1 MNIIAEQLLGSIEWV
16 DENSGYCQCP
26 GEHLH
31 NGKNGARDCQVFL
44 EGAPTIHCFHDSC
57 ATPVAQA
64 NYELRRAIGREEMST
79 SAQVEVRRNVNTLP
93 KQFGRVSRKLKET
106 PVPQGLLER
115 VVQQR
120 WHPSDMWEDSPDKL
134 LDDCTND
141 WRKVLALFEPDDV
154 VWIGAITD
162 SGGANGGKHF
172 KAQKEWLRGSV
183 CPGAFT
189 CPSTFKVGTESRS
202 GASVAQRRYLVV
214 ESDLLKKDEIG
225 AVFRWLNK
233 YLTLWAV
240 VDTGGKSLHGW
251 FSYPKKNIPMLKELL
266 GQLRCDT
273 KMFGASQPCR
283 MPSARR
289 GKGWQSLVFYAP
301 EGYARS

>member
-1 MNIIAEQLLGSIEWV
+1 MRTIAEQLLGSIDWV
-16 DENSGYCQCP
+16 DGNSGYCQCP

-31 NGKNGARDCQVFL
+31 NSRNGPRDCQVFL

-64 NYELRRAIGREEMST
+64 NYELRRAIGREEAPKAM
-79 SAQVEVRRNVNTLP
+79 VRLP
-93 KQFGRVSRKLKET
+93 RRTKKA
-106 PVPQGLLER
+106 PVPAGLLDR

-120 WHPSDMWEDSPDKL
+120 WHPSDMWEDSPDPL
-134 LDDCTND
+134 RGDCSND
-141 WRKVLALFEPDDV
+141 WRKILALFEPDDV

-162 SGGANGGKHF
+162 SGGENGGRHF
-172 KAQKEWLRGSV
+172 KAAKEWLEGSV
-183 CPGAFT
+183 CPGQFT
-189 CPSTFKVGTESRS
+189 CPSTFRTGTESRS
-202 GASVAQRRYLVV
+202 QGNVEARRYLVV
-214 ESDLLKKDEIG
+214 ESDELQKDEIG

-240 VDTGGKSLHGW
+240 VDTGNVSLHGW
-251 FSYPKKNIPMLKELL
+251 FSYPKKNITMLKELL
-266 GQLRCDT
+266 GQLKCDL

-283 MPSARR
+283 MPSAKR

>member
-1 MNIIAEQLLGSIEWV
+1 MQAIAEQLLGSVDWV
-16 DENSGYCQCP
+16 DGNSGYCQCP

-31 NGKNGARDCQVFL
+31 NGKNGPRDCQVFL

-64 NYELRRAIGREEMST
+64 NYELRRAIGQEEMST
-79 SAQVEVRRNVNTLP
+79 SAQVEVRRTPRKP
-93 KQFGRVSRKLKET
+93 KKA
-106 PVPQGLLER
+106 PVPAGLLDR

-120 WHPSDMWEDSPDKL
+120 WHPSDMWEDSPDSL
-134 LDDCTND
+134 LGDCSDD
-141 WRKVLALFEPDDV
+141 WRKILALFEPDDV
-154 VWIGAITD
+154 VWIGDITD
-162 SGGANGGKHF
+162 SGGTRGAKHF
-172 KAQKEWLRGSV
+172 KAQKEWLEGSV
-183 CPGAFT
+183 CPGQFT
-189 CPSTFKVGTESRS
+189 CPSTFKAGTESRS
-202 GASVAQRRYLVV
+202 QGNVEARRYLVV
-214 ESDLLKKDEIG
+214 ESDELQKDEIG

-266 GQLRCDT
+266 GALKCDT

-289 GKGWQSLVFYAP
+289 GKSWQSLVFYAP

>member
-1 MNIIAEQLLGSIEWV
+1 MQKIAEQLLGSIEWV
-16 DENSGYCQCP
+16 DGNSGYCQCP

-31 NGKNGARDCQVFL
+31 NGKNGPRDCQVFL

-79 SAQVEVRRNVNTLP
+79 SAQVEVRRTPRKP
-93 KQFGRVSRKLKET
+93 KKA
-106 PVPQGLLER
+106 PIPAGLLDR

-141 WRKVLALFEPDDV
+141 WRKILALFEPDDV
-154 VWIGAITD
+154 VWIGDITD
-162 SGGANGGKHF
+162 SGGTNGGRHF
-172 KAQKEWLRGSV
+172 EAAKEWLRGSV
-183 CPGAFT
+183 CPGQFT

-202 GASVAQRRYLVV
+202 QGNVEARRYLVV
-214 ESDLLKKDEIG
+214 ESDELQKDEIG

-251 FSYPKKNIPMLKELL
+251 FSYPKKNITMLKELL
-266 GQLRCDT
+266 GVLKCDT